1 MNDYTAGSLA
11 ELFRRAERDVMAQQ
25 QWPQQ
30 WPTVQSSPYTLQPS
44 WDTEG
49 WPAPTLSVTVC
60 KRPNVEPI
68 WSDVDG
74 KFHVVPGGM
83 YVHLT
88 VPIEGK
94 AWGIHTPLKV
104 THVMRTK
111 EDAEETANLIFQGLS
126 TVPSLPLKK
135 TVERLRSLVEMCRKE
150 GLADLATA
158 VETRL
163 PAMALA
169 AADEKDDETPVKFG
183 SGATLHLYPQHMIS
197 SDYTGFVGGTLA
209 SLSPANP

>member
-1 MNDYTAGSLA
+1 MN
-11 ELFRRAERDVMAQQ
+11 
-25 QWPQQ
+25 PQQ
-30 WPTVQSSPYTLQPS
+30 WPTVQLSPYTLQPL

-49 WPAPTLSVTVC
+49 WLSSTLSVTVC

-74 KFHVVPGGM
+74 KFHVVPGGV

-94 AWGIHTPLKV
+94 AWEIHTPLKV

-126 TVPSLPLKK
+126 TVPSLSLKK
-135 TVERLRSLVEMCRKE
+135 AVETLRSLVEMCRKE

-158 VETRL
+158 VEARL

-169 AADEKDDETPVKFG
+169 AADEKDEDVKMG
-183 SGATLHLYPQHMIS
+183 STSAFSYTMTGALQDCSVFL
-197 SDYTGFVGGTLA
+197 GGVG
-209 SLSPANP
+209 SPSAMPNP